1 MKIFKIFATIGLLQ
15 IVTLWGCTKEETI
28 PEGFDIPFEEIEH
41 YFVLNSYA
49 QTLDSLLTFLIINDT
64 ATLNSIYHP
73 APSWGSPDHWIGP
86 EDFEDN
92 FLVGIIREISN
103 DIYRFIPKRVYLLND
118 TLNIKYKSK
127 LIEKN
132 ASYSI
137 KCHLMLLIENC
148 PYQGIIF
155 YENDEIVKQLK

>member
-1 MKIFKIFATIGLLQ
+1 MKTIQHTSIFVLLLVVS
-15 IVTLWGCTKEETI
+15 ITGCTEDDYLL
-28 PEGFDIPFEEIEH
+28 EGFDIPYENIEH
-41 YFVLNSYA
+41 YFVKNSYA
-49 QTLDSLLTFLIINDT
+49 ETLDSLLTFLIINDT
-64 ATLNSIYHP
+64 ATFNSIYHP
-73 APSWGSPDHWIGP
+73 APSWGPPYHWVGP

-118 TLNIKYKSK
+118 TLNIKYKST

-148 PYQGIIF
+148 PYQEIIF
-155 YENDEIVKQLK
+155 YENGEIVK